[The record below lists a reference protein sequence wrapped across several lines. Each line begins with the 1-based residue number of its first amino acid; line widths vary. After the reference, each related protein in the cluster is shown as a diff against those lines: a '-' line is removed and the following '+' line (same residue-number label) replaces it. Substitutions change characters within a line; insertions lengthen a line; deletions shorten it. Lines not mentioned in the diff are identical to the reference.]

1 MDIVEALFYIEVM
14 GRERD
19 FVERELREI
28 SAGLK
33 RERFRVKR
41 LDVGEVIEDERMDPL
56 RFSSIIEAE
65 LEAPLD
71 EVFRAAV
78 VYSPTMVEVFR
89 PGRIEIRGA
98 ELSRILRDIVGDI
111 SAVMREKGAMPSV
124 PKLDDVPMPP
134 IGFDEE
140 ELWEMI
146 YEGRNVLSRLRFR
159 VRGEDENVV
168 REMLAKAL
176 LVEGCGVNSISIS
189 GGDGFTADAEVVS
202 SFESL
207 VGAVAK
213 YLPEEVRIVEPGV
226 VDITLP
232 ELQNSLSDLGSISM
246 GIKLKDEMEEAYERD
261 IFSFRL

>member
-1 MDIVEALFYIEVM
+1 MDVVEVLFYIEIM

-19 FVERELREI
+19 SVEMELGEL
-28 SAGLK
+28 SARLK

-41 LDVGEVIEDERMDPL
+41 IDVGEVIEDERMDPL
-56 RFSSIIEAE
+56 RFSSIVEVE

-71 EVFRAAV
+71 KVFRAAV
-78 VYSPTMVEVFR
+78 AYSPTMVEVFR
-89 PGRIEIRGA
+89 PGRIEIAGA
-98 ELSRILRDIVGDI
+98 KLSKILQDIIGEI
-111 SAVMREKGAMPSV
+111 STVMKEKGVMPSL

-146 YEGRNVLSRLRFR
+146 YEGRNILSRLHFR
-159 VRGEDENVV
+159 VKGEDEKVV
-168 REMLAKAL
+168 REILAKAL
-176 LVEGCGVNSISIS
+176 LVEGCGVNSLSVS
-189 GGDGFTADAEVVS
+189 GGDGFTVEAEVVS

-213 YLPEEVRIVEPGV
+213 YLPDDVQIIEPEV

-246 GIKLKDEMEEAYERD
+246 GIKLKEEMEEAYERD
-261 IFSFRL
+261 VFSFRL

>member
-1 MDIVEALFYIEVM
+1 MDVVEALFYIEVM
-14 GRERD
+14 GREKD
-19 FVERELREI
+19 SVERELREV
-28 SAGLK
+28 SARLK

-41 LDVGEVIEDERMDPL
+41 LDIGEVIEDERMDPL

-89 PGRIEIRGA
+89 PGRIEISES
-98 ELSRILRDIVGDI
+98 ELSRILRDTIGGI
-111 SAVMREKGAMPSV
+111 SVVMEEKRVRPSL

-159 VRGEDENVV
+159 VRGEDEKVV
-168 REMLAKAL
+168 RELLAKAL
-176 LVEGCGVNSISIS
+176 LVEGCGVNSLSIS
-189 GGDGFTADAEVVS
+189 GGEGFTADVEVVS

-213 YLPEEVRIVEPGV
+213 YLPEDVQIIEPEV
-226 VDITLP
+226 VDITLA
-232 ELQNSLSDLGSISM
+232 ELQNSLSDLGSISR
-246 GIKLKDEMEEAYERD
+246 GIKLKEEMEEAYERD
-261 IFSFRL
+261 VFSFRL

>member
-1 MDIVEALFYIEVM
+1 MDVVEALFYIEVM

-19 FVERELREI
+19 SVERKLRDI

-41 LDVGEVIEDERMDPL
+41 LDVGEIIEDERMEPL
-56 RFSSIIEAE
+56 RFSSIVEAE
-65 LEAPLD
+65 LEVPLD

-78 VYSPTMVEVFR
+78 VYSPTMVEVFG
-89 PGRIEIRGA
+89 PGRIEITGI
-98 ELSRILRDIVGDI
+98 ELSRILQDVIEEI
-111 SAVMREKGAMPSV
+111 SAVMKEKGVKPSV

-159 VRGEDENVV
+159 VMGEDENVV
-168 REMLAKAL
+168 REMLAKAF
-176 LVEGCGVNSISIS
+176 LVEGCGVNSLSVS
-189 GGDGFTADAEVVS
+189 GGDGFTVDTEVVS
-202 SFESL
+202 PFESL

-213 YLPEEVRIVEPGV
+213 YLPEEVLIVEPEV
-226 VDITLP
+226 VDITLS

-246 GIKLKDEMEEAYERD
+246 GIKLKEEMEEAYERD